1 MMLKIKI
8 EHNHPNSLSLIN
20 DVNKKSIK
28 SSEYYKG
35 YNTWYTDK
43 FIPSYLKN
51 ESSIITTYCKTY
63 KTMIGF
69 ALVKHDLNES
79 KISNLSP
86 LIDGVGITQ
95 ALLDSCEFI
104 ISNDYDIYI
113 PDQAKNLIEKV
124 KKLGFHHIDTN
135 FSNDNTK
142 QHKFSKPKNI
152 SWI

>member
-43 FIPSYLKN
+43 FIPSYLK
-51 ESSIITTYCKTY
+51 
-63 KTMIGF
+63 
-69 ALVKHDLNES
+69 NES